1 MDRLRSLEVFVSAVE
16 RGSFSAAARE
26 LDLSPVMVGKYVR
39 QLETHLGA
47 QLLQRNTRV
56 QSLTDAGRR
65 FYEESRKVLEQLA
78 LAEASVESL
87 RAEPRGRLRITAATT
102 VGACVIAPLAA
113 EYQNAH
119 PQVRIDLDLS
129 NSVVDLVD
137 EGFDVA
143 VRIGDLG
150 ADLNLVARPIGQYR
164 MAICAS
170 PDYLARHGTPRTL
183 DDLAAHRCIGHSIW
197 DRRNGWRLAGLAGEN
212 RWPEDTTFLC
222 NDGLALRQA
231 ALYGAGLL
239 LQPAILVADD
249 LAAGRLVS
257 VLQEA
262 TPVGRP
268 VHALY
273 RQDRQPLPKIRS
285 FVRFLE
291 ERAKAWLE

>member
-1 MDRLRSLEVFVSAVE
+1 MDRLRSMEVFVSAVE

-47 QLLQRNTRV
+47 QLLQRNTRA

-102 VGACVIAPLAA
+102 LGACVIAPLAA

-119 PQVRIDLDLS
+119 PQVRIELDLS

-143 VRIGDLG
+143 VRIGDLNE
-150 ADLNLVARPIGQYR
+150 DLNLVARPVGVYR

-170 PDYLARHGTPRTL
+170 PGYLARHGTPRTL
-183 DDLAAHRCIGHSIW
+183 EELAAHRCLGHSVW
-197 DRRNGWRLAGLAGEN
+197 DRRNGWRLAGDN
-212 RWPEDTTFLC
+212 RWPADTTFLS

-231 ALYGAGLL
+231 ALHGAGLL

-257 VLQEA
+257 VLEDA
-262 TPVGRP
+262 TPAARP

-285 FVRFLE
+285 FVGFLE
-291 ERAKAWLE
+291 ERARAWLG

>member
-1 MDRLRSLEVFVSAVE
+1 MEVFVCAVE

-47 QLLQRNTRV
+47 QLLQRNTRA

-65 FYEESRKVLEQLA
+65 FFEESRKVLEQLA

-102 VGACVIAPLAA
+102 LGACVIAPLAA

-143 VRIGDLG
+143 VRIGDLD
-150 ADLNLVARPIGQYR
+150 ADLNLVARPIGRYR

-170 PDYLARHGTPRTL
+170 PAYLARYGTPLTL
-183 DDLAAHRCIGHSIW
+183 EELAQHRCLGHSVW
-197 DRRNGWRLAGLAGEN
+197 DRRNGWRLAGEN
-212 RWPEDTTFLC
+212 RWPEDATFLC

-231 ALYGAGLL
+231 ALHGAGLL
-239 LQPAILVADD
+239 LQPSILVADD

-257 VLQEA
+257 VLEDA
-262 TPVGRP
+262 TPAGRP

-291 ERAKAWLE
+291 ERGRAWLG

>member
-1 MDRLRSLEVFVSAVE
+1 MDRLRAMEVFVCAVE

-47 QLLQRNTRV
+47 QLLQRNTRA

-65 FYEESRKVLEQLA
+65 FFEESRKVLEQLA

-102 VGACVIAPLAA
+102 LGACVIAPLAA

-143 VRIGDLG
+143 VRIGDLD
-150 ADLNLVARPIGQYR
+150 ADLNLVARPIGRYR

-170 PDYLARHGTPRTL
+170 PAYLVRHGTPRTL
-183 DDLAAHRCIGHSIW
+183 EELAQHRCLGHSVW
-197 DRRNGWRLAGLAGEN
+197 DRRNGWRLAGEN

-222 NDGLALRQA
+222 NDGLALREA
-231 ALYGAGLL
+231 ALHGAGLL
-239 LQPAILVADD
+239 LQPSILVADD

-257 VLQEA
+257 VLDDA
-262 TPVGRP
+262 TPAGRP

-291 ERAKAWLE
+291 ERGREWLG

>member
-1 MDRLRSLEVFVSAVE
+1 MDRLRAMEVFVCAVE

-47 QLLQRNTRV
+47 QLLQRNTRA

-65 FYEESRKVLEQLA
+65 FFEESRKVLEQLA

-102 VGACVIAPLAA
+102 LGACVIAPLAA

-143 VRIGDLG
+143 VRIGDLD
-150 ADLNLVARPIGQYR
+150 ADLNLVARPIGRYR

-170 PDYLARHGTPRTL
+170 PAYLARHGTPLTL
-183 DDLAAHRCIGHSIW
+183 EELAQHRCLGHSVW
-197 DRRNGWRLAGLAGEN
+197 DRRNGWRLAGEN

-231 ALYGAGLL
+231 ALHGAGLL
-239 LQPAILVADD
+239 LQPSILVADD

-257 VLQEA
+257 VLEDA
-262 TPVGRP
+262 TPAGRP

-291 ERAKAWLE
+291 ERGREWLG

>member
-1 MDRLRSLEVFVSAVE
+1 MDRLRSMEVFVSAVE

-47 QLLQRNTRV
+47 QLLQRNTRA

-102 VGACVIAPLAA
+102 LGACVIAPLAA

-143 VRIGDLG
+143 VRIGDLD

-170 PDYLARHGTPRTL
+170 PGYLARHGTPRTL
-183 DDLAAHRCIGHSIW
+183 EELAGHRCLGHSVW
-197 DRRNGWRLAGLAGEN
+197 DRRNGWRLAGEN

-231 ALYGAGLL
+231 ALHGAGLL
-239 LQPAILVADD
+239 LQPSILVADD

-257 VLQEA
+257 VLEEA
-262 TPVGRP
+262 TPAGRW

-285 FVRFLE
+285 FVAFLE
-291 ERAKAWLE
+291 ERGRAWLG

>member
-1 MDRLRSLEVFVSAVE
+1 MDRLRSMEVFVSAVE

-47 QLLQRNTRV
+47 QLLQRNTRA

-65 FYEESRKVLEQLA
+65 FYDESRKVLEQLA

-102 VGACVIAPLAA
+102 LGACVIAPLAA
-113 EYQNAH
+113 EYQNGH

-143 VRIGDLG
+143 VRIGDLD
-150 ADLNLVARPIGQYR
+150 ADLNLVARPIGLYR

-183 DDLAAHRCIGHSIW
+183 DELAEHRCLGHSVW
-197 DRRNGWRLAGLAGEN
+197 DRRNGWRLTGES

-231 ALYGAGLL
+231 ALHGAGLL
-239 LQPAILVADD
+239 LQPSILVADD

-257 VLQEA
+257 VLEDA
-262 TPVGRP
+262 TPAGRP

-285 FVRFLE
+285 FVGFLE
-291 ERAKAWLE
+291 ERGREWSG